1 MEEDYEHTLLIKKE
15 CFIYRIPP
23 RPNAA
28 GYKAQDW
35 DPSTYIWS
43 GRLVIVARG
52 DFITIR
58 FEDTNSGE
66 IFAQCPVDSTSVEP
80 VIDSSRYFVIKIKDG
95 ERHAFVGMGFTDRS
109 DAFDFNAALQDHQ
122 NYVKNKKDI
131 EIARKNY
138 DTQPKKD
145 YSLKQ
150 GMTIHIPLKSTSNV
164 SPKPPTSNA
173 PVFTSASGGGFLISP
188 PPPSRGVRS
197 VQQQPQ
203 SQQQNFFSSPSQ
215 QQQQTQQTQQQQSQD
230 PFAQFYSSPQ
240 PQQPQQTQQQ
250 SSPFNNNSWF

>member
-1 MEEDYEHTLLIKKE
+1 MEEDYEQTLLIKKE

-52 DFITIR
+52 DLVTIR
-58 FEDTNSGE
+58 FEDPNNGE

-109 DAFDFNAALQDHQ
+109 DAFDFNATLQDHQ

-138 DTQPKKD
+138 DNQPKKD

-150 GMTIHIPLKSTSNV
+150 GLTISIPLKSNSNA

-173 PVFTSASGGGFLISP
+173 PVFTSSSGGGFLISP

-197 VQQQPQ
+197 VQSQPQ
-203 SQQQNFFSSPSQ
+203 QQQQNNFFSSPSQ
-215 QQQQTQQTQQQQSQD
+215 PQQQQNQQPQQQNQQQD
-230 PFAQFYSSPQ
+230 PFAQFYSSPSQ
-240 PQQPQQTQQQ
+240 PQQQNQQQ
-250 SSPFNNNSWF
+250 SSPF